1 MIVYCATPFTH
12 ASATVRAANFE
23 RANRFAAYAM
33 MQGHT
38 VFSPISHSVPV
49 AEYLPERL
57 LLDFDFWQAQDIPLL
72 RLCDEVW
79 ICPSGAAL
87 TSRGV
92 AAEVAEAE
100 RLGITV
106 RYVEESDIHD
116 VAR

>member
-12 ASATVRAANFE
+12 ASAAVRASNFT
-23 RANRFAAYAM
+23 RANKFAAYAM
-33 MQGHT
+33 LQGHT

-57 LLDFDFWQAQDIPLL
+57 LCDHTFWMCQDMPLL

-79 ICPSGAAL
+79 ICPPDAAL

-92 AAEVAEAE
+92 AAEVAEATA
-100 RLGITV
+100 LGIPI
-106 RYVEESDIHD
+106 RYVSEEEF
-116 VAR
+116 A